1 MATFQKKL
9 KRNKSNASTVVTS
22 SLLVGVSK
30 IDDDQIIKRERGV
43 MMTED
48 AGSVSLLA
56 SATSVVSS
64 NSADATLCNLG
75 KIQISSLEKVS
86 NRSNQ

>member
-9 KRNKSNASTVVTS
+9 KRNKSNASNLVTS
-22 SLLVGVSK
+22 TEVGVSK
-30 IDDDQIIKRERGV
+30 IDDEQIKRERGV

-48 AGSVSLLA
+48 ASSVSLLA

-75 KIQISSLEKVS
+75 TICTS
-86 NRSNQ
+86 NLDRRL